1 MKHSLSLVFA
11 AFAAVAATA
20 QDADE
25 KPMDDMI
32 VSAEN
37 VELDSFRWVK
47 RPLVVFA
54 ETPNDPRFSEQMEY
68 LQAELPALAARDV
81 IVITDT
87 DPAAKTDVRRTLRP
101 RGFSLVLVGKD
112 GTIQLRKPTP
122 WAIRELTRAIDKLPA
137 RQQELRERGTGS

>member
-1 MKHSLSLVFA
+1 MKYALSLVFA
-11 AFAAVAATA
+11 AFAAVA

-25 KPMDDMI
+25 KPVDDMI
-32 VSAEN
+32 VSAED

-54 ETPNDPRFSEQMEY
+54 DTPNDPRFNEQMEY
-68 LQAELPALAARDV
+68 LRDGISALRARDV

-87 DPAAKTDVRRTLRP
+87 DPSAQTDVRRELRP
-101 RGFSLVLVGKD
+101 RGFGLVLVGKD

-122 WAIRELTRAIDKLPA
+122 WAIRELTRSIDKLPA